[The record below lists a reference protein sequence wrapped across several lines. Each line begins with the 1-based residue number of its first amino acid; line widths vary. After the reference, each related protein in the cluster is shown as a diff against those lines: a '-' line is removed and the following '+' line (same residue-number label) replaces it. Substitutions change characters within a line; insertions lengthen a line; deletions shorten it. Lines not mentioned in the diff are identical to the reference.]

1 MTTYAYSEIRGG
13 YGPAAQ
19 TAINRSSTHDE
30 IVTLI
35 VDNAHDRTALVS
47 ELEDLADPE
56 HETDSVENGDV
67 TEVWAYDPQTNDDS
81 MTWRVHVRLV
91 A

>member
-1 MTTYAYSEIRGG
+1 MTTYAYSGIRGG

-19 TAINRSSTHDE
+19 TAIDRSSTHDE

-47 ELEDLADPE
+47 ALEDLAE

-67 TEVWAYDPQTNDDS
+67 TEVWAYDPQTHDDS
-81 MTWRVHVRLV
+81 MTWRVHVRL
-91 A
+91 AA